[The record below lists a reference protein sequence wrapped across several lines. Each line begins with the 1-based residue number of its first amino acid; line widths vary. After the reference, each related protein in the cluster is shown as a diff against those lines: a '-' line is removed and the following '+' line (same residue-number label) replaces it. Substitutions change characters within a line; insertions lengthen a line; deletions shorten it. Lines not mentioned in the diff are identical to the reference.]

1 MIIHMQNVYNKKCVN
16 MELDE
21 YLPGVGVLW
30 KREQV
35 GSQNGNWLQ
44 ILRGYYTGDAKNVL
58 KLGCGDVCNSVNI
71 LK

>member
-21 YLPGVGVLW
+21 YSPGVGVLW

-35 GSQNGNWLQ
+35 GSQNG
-44 ILRGYYTGDAKNVL
+44 K
-58 KLGCGDVCNSVNI
+58 
-71 LK
+71 